1 MNYHEW
7 TWPDFYADGRII
19 IAGDSLEECLKRLK
33 EKEFE
38 LWRNLQTSFYSS
50 AFKEPYEEY
59 VLSQLNSEILK
70 TAINS
75 YRDEIVSDDR
85 NGIICIE
92 WHKNASNYEM
102 LRRDMWKF
110 NSILIDEYIE
120 NNLVDGK
127 TPWFFEPKVYDMD
140 KIFYYPSV
148 A

>member
-1 MNYHEW
+1 MNYYEW

-38 LWRNLQTSFYSS
+38 LWRNLQTSFYSF